1 METKNGIP
9 IHSDKVLK
17 KLGLLNDRKTEL
29 KDIIK
34 AMLKADN
41 GKLFEADIYALGAA
55 KRTFNTI
62 SGFKLL
68 VENIN
73 MICARALLRTK
84 IDTAIRFFALFI
96 VPNPGNFVMQVLAGK
111 KISDLCDTKGNK
123 LSDRYLISLLS
134 PDYPWLETVYK
145 NLSGYIH
152 LSSSH
157 LFDSLASID
166 DISNK
171 IIWKLSDI
179 DDKYKEGPWIELIN
193 CFNESINIF
202 FHYLK
207 GWVFTKNNPEL
218 ISKMKSDFENR
229 H

>member
-1 METKNGIP
+1 MEKNGIP

-17 KLGLLNDRKTEL
+17 KLGLLNGRKTEL

-34 AMLKADN
+34 DMLKADN
-41 GKLFEADIYALGAA
+41 GKLFIADIYALGAA

-62 SGFKLL
+62 SGFILL
-68 VENIN
+68 VEHFN
-73 MICARALLRTK
+73 MICARALLRTQ
-84 IDTAIRFFALFI
+84 IDTAIRFFAMYI
-96 VPNPGNFVMQVLAGK
+96 VPNPEDFVMQVLAGK
-111 KISDLCDTKGNK
+111 KISDLCDTKGNR

-134 PDYPWLETVYK
+134 SDYPWLETVYK

-157 LFDSLASID
+157 LFDSITSID
-166 DISNK
+166 DISNRIK
-171 IIWKLSDI
+171 WEITDI
-179 DDKYKEGPWIELIN
+179 DTKYEEDQWIEIID

-218 ISKMKSDFENR
+218 VSKKKSDFEKTQ
-229 H
+229 